1 MDSRP
6 AKRPRFASVAA
17 SSSRKVGIAAILS
30 VVALSPGARAQAI
43 PGTGLGAAS
52 GLGGGAATGLGTAAA
67 PVAAPRTIWSFLGL
81 SSSNIHACRDKLCAS
96 QLGQMLNSMATG
108 PVAGVSGGFIPP
120 LCPPAPNASQIAALE
135 NKPNGAAEAAAA
147 KIKASEADAKARV
160 AAVEYLGT
168 VDCNRFPEAR
178 KGLISALRD
187 DPNECVRFAA
197 AKALNSGCCCD
208 QSVIEALKESVAGV
222 ITKSPAETSPRV
234 KAAAFAA
241 LQNCLMKVPEEVA
254 APVEPAPA
262 RPEGLPDALPDTR
275 RRARPEGTTSNT
287 ADPSTRVTS
296 LEAAPTAR
304 NKGDEVDRKPFGQTV
319 AEARRTLF
327 EVARNPQ
334 PPSTLPSG
342 KRSVYHALVKAR
354 QDMDAR
360 ARQLQNQ
367 PQPQPYRDPG
377 VVPSSYQVPSTDPAS
392 RRDPSPDPTQPPAA
406 QD

>member
-96 QLGQMLNSMATG
+96 QFGQMLNSMATG

-168 VDCNRFPEAR
+168 VDCNRFPEAK
-178 KGLISALRD
+178 KGLISALRE

-197 AKALNSGCCCD
+197 ARSLNSGCCCD
-208 QSVIEALKESVAGV
+208 QQVIEALRECVAGDS
-222 ITKSPAETSPRV
+222 KKAPAETSPRV

-241 LQNCLMKVPEEVA
+241 LQNCLMKVPEEVEA
-254 APVEPAPA
+254 PAPVRRAI
-262 RPEGLPDALPDTR
+262 PEGGESLPDALPDAKK
-275 RRARPEGTTSNT
+275 RARPEGTS
-287 ADPSTRVTS
+287 
-296 LEAAPTAR
+296 
-304 NKGDEVDRKPFGQTV
+304 
-319 AEARRTLF
+319 
-327 EVARNPQ
+327 
-334 PPSTLPSG
+334 
-342 KRSVYHALVKAR
+342 
-354 QDMDAR
+354 
-360 ARQLQNQ
+360 
-367 PQPQPYRDPG
+367 
-377 VVPSSYQVPSTDPAS
+377 
-392 RRDPSPDPTQPPAA
+392 
-406 QD
+406 